1 MSDFDE
7 RDASD
12 DEPELNE
19 EEVLE
24 QLQELHRQ
32 LAERQKDEEVT
43 PSLLE
48 PPKKLIICATRRPVR
63 LEKPFGE
70 ASFQYEESKSGL
82 TSAVNALQNDG
93 VECRWV
99 AWPGCA
105 VEKTSQ
111 EGVRQRL
118 EDDFNCRPV
127 FLERDLVEAFYARF
141 CHGVL
146 WPLFHSL
153 PTDVTGRTDL
163 YEAYVQA
170 NQKYLEAVA
179 LEYLEGDVVLV
190 HDYEL
195 MLLPAMIRG
204 RFPDAPVGFF
214 CHCPYENGVLYTRG
228 HADGVA
234 LSARRCRAKR
244 EFMKAPST

>member
-70 ASFQYEESKSGL
+70 ASFKYETSRSGL
-82 TSAVNALQNDG
+82 TSAVQCITKRRRRVPLGGLAGLRRGKDESG
-93 VECRWV
+93 GR
-99 AWPGCA
+99 ATAARG
-105 VEKTSQ
+105 
-111 EGVRQRL
+111 R
-118 EDDFNCRPV
+118 FNCRPV

-141 CHGVL
+141 A
-146 WPLFHSL
+146 
-153 PTDVTGRTDL
+153 TGSCGPYFIL
-163 YEAYVQA
+163 YLQ
-170 NQKYLEAVA
+170 
-179 LEYLEGDVVLV
+179 
-190 HDYEL
+190 
-195 MLLPAMIRG
+195 M
-204 RFPDAPVGFF
+204 
-214 CHCPYENGVLYTRG
+214 
-228 HADGVA
+228 
-234 LSARRCRAKR
+234 
-244 EFMKAPST
+244 

>member
-32 LAERQKDEEVT
+32 LAERQKDEVDAT

-70 ASFQYEESKSGL
+70 ASFKYETSRSGL

-163 YEAYVQA
+163 YEAFVQA

-179 LEYLEGDVVLV
+179 LEYQEGDVVLV

-214 CHCPYENGVLYTRG
+214 CHCPYGT
-228 HADGVA
+228 ASDGVA
-234 LSARRCRAKR
+234 AARRER
-244 EFMKAPST
+244 S